1 LIDYRRMLKENA
13 EPEYAAFS
21 SKLIPGKEGIIG
33 VRIPVIRN
41 IARSIV
47 EDDWEA
53 FLQDTPENFEEE
65 MLRGLVIATAPMDT
79 DRRIMLT
86 ESHLD
91 IIDNWSACD
100 SFCTSW
106 KVPKKDSARIYDY
119 FSALMDSGT
128 EYRMRVSLI
137 MRMDHFLDGDHV
149 DGILDDIVSYRHEGY
164 YYKMGAAWAISFCY
178 IKFPKVTEE
187 RLKDPKMD
195 DWVCNK
201 SIQKIRESYRVP
213 DVCKERLRRLRRMHG
228 NRTFVQ

>member
-1 LIDYRRMLKENA
+1 MIDYRRMIQENA
-13 EPEYAAFS
+13 ELEYAAFS
-21 SKLIPGKEGIIG
+21 SKLIPGKEGIMG
-33 VRIPVIRN
+33 VRIPVLRD

-47 EDDWEA
+47 KDDWEA

-79 DRRIMLT
+79 ERRIELT

-91 IIDNWSACD
+91 IIDNWSTCD

-149 DGILDDIVSYRHEGY
+149 EDILDDIVSYRHEGY
-164 YYKMGAAWAISFCY
+164 YYKMGAAWAVSFCY
-178 IKFPKVTEE
+178 IKFPEVTEGY
-187 RLKDPKMD
+187 LKDPKMD
-195 DWVCNK
+195 DWICNK

-213 DVCKERLRRLRRMHG
+213 DESKERLKSLRRTHG
-228 NRTFVQ
+228 N

>member
-1 LIDYRRMLKENA
+1 LIDYRRMLQENA

-21 SKLIPGKEGIIG
+21 SKLIPGKEGIMG
-33 VRIPVIRN
+33 VRIPVLRD

-47 EDDWEA
+47 KDDWET

-79 DRRIMLT
+79 ERRIVLT

-91 IIDNWSACD
+91 IIDNWSTCD

-106 KVPKKDSARIYDY
+106 KVPRKDSARIYDY

-149 DGILDDIVSYRHEGY
+149 EDMLEDIVSYRHEGY
-164 YYKMGAAWAISFCY
+164 YYKMGAAWAVSFCY
-178 IKFPKVTEE
+178 IKFPEVTEGY
-187 RLKDPKMD
+187 LKDPKMD
-195 DWVCNK
+195 DWICNK

-213 DVCKERLRRLRRMHG
+213 DESKERLKSFKRTHG
-228 NRTFVQ
+228 N

>member
-1 LIDYRRMLKENA
+1 MIDYRRMIQENA

-21 SKLIPGKEGIIG
+21 SKLIPGKEGIMG
-33 VRIPVIRN
+33 VRIPVLRD

-47 EDDWEA
+47 KDDWEA

-79 DRRIMLT
+79 ERRIELT

-91 IIDNWSACD
+91 IIDNWSTCD

-106 KVPKKDSARIYDY
+106 KVLRKDSERIYDY

-149 DGILDDIVSYRHEGY
+149 EDILDDIVSYRHEGY
-164 YYKMGAAWAISFCY
+164 YYKMGAAWAVSFCY
-178 IKFPKVTEE
+178 IKFPEVTEGY
-187 RLKDPKMD
+187 LKDPKMD
-195 DWVCNK
+195 DWICNK

-213 DVCKERLRRLRRMHG
+213 DESKERLKSLRRTHG
-228 NRTFVQ
+228 N

>member
-1 LIDYRRMLKENA
+1 MIQENA

-21 SKLIPGKEGIIG
+21 SKLIPGKEGIMG
-33 VRIPVIRN
+33 VRIPVLRD
-41 IARSIV
+41 IARSIIK
-47 EDDWEA
+47 DDWEA

-79 DRRIMLT
+79 ERRIELT

-91 IIDNWSACD
+91 IIDNWSTCD

-106 KVPKKDSARIYDY
+106 MVPKKDSARIYDY

-137 MRMDHFLDGDHV
+137 MRMDHFLGGDYV
-149 DGILDDIVSYRHEGY
+149 EDILDDIVSYRHEGY
-164 YYKMGAAWAISFCY
+164 YYKMGAAWAVSFCY
-178 IKFPKVTEE
+178 IKFPEVTEGYL
-187 RLKDPKMD
+187 RDPKMD
-195 DWVCNK
+195 DWICNK

-213 DVCKERLRRLRRMHG
+213 DESKERLKSLRRTHG
-228 NRTFVQ
+228 N

>member
-1 LIDYRRMLKENA
+1 MIDYRRMLQENA

-21 SKLIPGKEGIIG
+21 SKLIPGKEGIMG
-33 VRIPVIRN
+33 VRIPVLRD

-47 EDDWEA
+47 KDDWEA

-79 DRRIMLT
+79 ERRIVLT

-91 IIDNWSACD
+91 IIDNWSTCD

-106 KVPKKDSARIYDY
+106 KVPRKDSARIYDY

-149 DGILDDIVSYRHEGY
+149 EDMLEDIVSYRHEGY
-164 YYKMGAAWAISFCY
+164 YYKMGAAWAVSFCY
-178 IKFPKVTEE
+178 IKFPEVTEGY
-187 RLKDPKMD
+187 LKDPKMD
-195 DWVCNK
+195 DWICNK

-213 DVCKERLRRLRRMHG
+213 DESKERLKSFKRTHG
-228 NRTFVQ
+228 N

>member
-1 LIDYRRMLKENA
+1 MIDYRRMLQENA

-21 SKLIPGKEGIIG
+21 SKLIPGKEGIMG
-33 VRIPVIRN
+33 VRIPVLRD

-47 EDDWEA
+47 KDDWET

-79 DRRIMLT
+79 ERRIVLT

-91 IIDNWSACD
+91 IIDNWSTCD

-106 KVPKKDSARIYDY
+106 KVPRKDSARIYDY

-149 DGILDDIVSYRHEGY
+149 EDMLEDIVSYRHEGY
-164 YYKMGAAWAISFCY
+164 YYKMGAAWAVSFCY
-178 IKFPKVTEE
+178 IKFPEVTEGY
-187 RLKDPKMD
+187 LKDPKMD
-195 DWVCNK
+195 DWICNK

-213 DVCKERLRRLRRMHG
+213 DESKERLKSLKRTHG
-228 NRTFVQ
+228 N

>member
-1 LIDYRRMLKENA
+1 MLQENA

-21 SKLIPGKEGIIG
+21 SKLIPGKEGIMG
-33 VRIPVIRN
+33 VRIPVLRD

-47 EDDWEA
+47 KDDWET

-79 DRRIMLT
+79 ERRIVLT

-91 IIDNWSACD
+91 IIDNWSTCD

-106 KVPKKDSARIYDY
+106 KVPRKDSARIYDY

-149 DGILDDIVSYRHEGY
+149 EDMLEDIVSYRHEGY
-164 YYKMGAAWAISFCY
+164 YYKMGAAWAVSFCY
-178 IKFPKVTEE
+178 IKFPEVTEGY
-187 RLKDPKMD
+187 LKDPKMD
-195 DWVCNK
+195 DWICNK

-213 DVCKERLRRLRRMHG
+213 DESKERLKSFKRTHG
-228 NRTFVQ
+228 N